1 LDLTRQ
7 KLLPQKMSFLKRRKN
22 QAQLPTLKAAK
33 QLEQPYNK
41 TNRPKTRSNINSPS
55 TQSGTAKK

>member
-1 LDLTRQ
+1 
-7 KLLPQKMSFLKRRKN
+7 MSFLKRRKN